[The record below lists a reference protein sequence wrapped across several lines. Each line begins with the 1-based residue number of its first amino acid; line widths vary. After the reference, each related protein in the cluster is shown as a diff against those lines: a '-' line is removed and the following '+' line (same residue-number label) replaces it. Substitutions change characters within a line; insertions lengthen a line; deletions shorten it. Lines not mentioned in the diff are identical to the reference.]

1 MSHKSPE
8 ARPLVNKNGSISYA
22 ILPRREINASD
33 LKLTKKMKS
42 PSPQVKL
49 GHDQQQIVSRLRS
62 PNVESQ
68 KGAKNNYSSV
78 PVQQ

>member
-1 MSHKSPE
+1 MSTKNLFQTNTNRKSSKKGKNGGFLSHKSPE

-49 GHDQQQIVSRLRS
+49 GHDQQ
-62 PNVESQ
+62 
-68 KGAKNNYSSV
+68 
-78 PVQQ
+78 